1 MPELLYIRFGASRV
15 ESLPRGVVTRAGGSA
30 GSPIPRRRA
39 REIPWLGRSS
49 SLAWGIERPAR
60 RFIMTLEGERICRGP
75 ATTKPTE
82 VVHGSDGE
90 ADCPPGHRLGDNCWT
105 LLGWR
110 WESQHEVGPS
120 KDDDLEDR
128 EEASGVVRR
137 DRPAKSIAGNPP
149 LLRGILADPRGPAC
163 VSPRRN
169 STA

>member
-1 MPELLYIRFGASRV
+1 MSAAAPRIVAYTYRAEARFSAIFCPNSSTSDSGRLRV
-15 ESLPRGVVTRAGGSA
+15 ESLPRGVVTCAGGSA
-30 GSPIPRRRA
+30 GSPIPRRRP

-49 SLAWGIERPAR
+49 SLDWGIERPGTQVM
-60 RFIMTLEGERICRGP
+60 MTLEVERICRGQ

-120 KDDDLEDR
+120 KDDDLLR
-128 EEASGVVRR
+128 SGGG
-137 DRPAKSIAGNPP
+137 IG
-149 LLRGILADPRGPAC
+149 RGA
-163 VSPRRN
+163 
-169 STA
+169 